1 MPPEPARVSP
11 ANVTLPPPLAADAS
25 LGREDLF
32 RMMLVG
38 AGGAGAAACLLL
50 FVVEPPRCSWRCCCD
65 GGTAAADM
73 VGIGMT
79 LGMVMSVR
87 SGAGPASTE
96 STGTLTRLGIADGRI
111 GTFGILQYESGIGR
125 HAMHGQDTK
134 INGHQCQNVPTN
146 HPRLVP
152 VQADQIHYR

>member
-1 MPPEPARVSP
+1 MSP

-38 AGGAGAAACLLL
+38 AAGAGAGAAAYLLL
-50 FVVEPPRCSWRCCCD
+50 FAAEPPRCSWRCCCD

-73 VGIGMT
+73 VGMT

-111 GTFGILQYESGIGR
+111 GT
-125 HAMHGQDTK
+125 A
-134 INGHQCQNVPTN
+134 VPSLGLLA
-146 HPRLVP
+146 PK
-152 VQADQIHYR
+152 

>member
-1 MPPEPARVSP
+1 MSP

-111 GTFGILQYESGIGR
+111 GWNYL
-125 HAMHGQDTK
+125 AL
-134 INGHQCQNVPTN
+134 
-146 HPRLVP
+146 PRLLASMKVAWIRTDHFA
-152 VQADQIHYR
+152 VAS